1 MRALTKAEARFG
13 SPLPPLAGGDG
24 TATQDTL
31 LEKLQ
36 ARKVEIG
43 KEWDD
48 LIDARETERTEFEA
62 RQADEDPEKRA
73 STAEVDAFNA
83 AEAAFT
89 ERCEKYREQV
99 ESFNERIVLQQE
111 KEERQRSAAGSALGD
126 VEVTNE
132 PAVYREDNAEE
143 ACYLKDIV
151 GTNPTLRGAI
161 ARDWGQSDERLKR
174 HGREIEDRMP
184 KEVME
189 KQRRAE
195 TQVEEKDRAF
205 RRNMAAGMKEAGY
218 SNLEVNRLLLRNG
231 IEVSPFERQHYTSGS
246 ESRANPS
253 RQPGAGGEFVP
264 PKWEIDKFLMY
275 LRATRTIAPLCTN
288 LEVPA
293 GTNTVKLP
301 KIIVPTEVAPQLMD
315 NSGVASRDI
324 TTGYVETAFKTL
336 AGQEDVALQ
345 LIEQSPDEIFARVVM
360 EDLIADYNLKV
371 DQNLSY
377 AAGTEA
383 QNLAGGTIKGL
394 YPAKNWEAN
403 TNESTNAEG
412 EKGVAGPY
420 FAAMGSNWS
429 QIARKRFSTEN
440 IHHVMNPVRVAYL
453 ASLLDGSESK
463 SGRPVINSADFPNF
477 NLQGM
482 LEGVTPPEGLIF
494 KTPLGPNVYATNN
507 IHRHD
512 NGKGAYT
519 EAGENDYLLTGKFD
533 DVWFFESDL
542 RTRVLPEV
550 SSGTLQIR
558 YQVYAYVGSLVR
570 YGQSLSIAYGK
581 PFTPPTLFGFTF

>member
-1 MRALTKAEARFG
+1 MTRKSKAEQRWG
-13 SPLPPLAGGDG
+13 SPLPRIAGG
-24 TATQDTL
+24 ATDTIEATL

-36 ARKVEIG
+36 ARKIEIG
-43 KEWDD
+43 QEWDD
-48 LIDARETERTEFEA
+48 LIDARESERTAFEA

-73 STAEVDAFNA
+73 NVSEVEAFNTAEK
-83 AEAAFT
+83 AFT
-89 ERCEKYREQV
+89 ERCEQFREQV

-111 KEERQRSAAGSALGD
+111 KEERKRHENENAPDIRVAS
-126 VEVTNE
+126 E

-174 HGREIEDRMP
+174 HGKEIEERMP

-205 RRNMAAGMKEAGY
+205 RANMARGMRSAGF
-218 SNLEVNRLLLRNG
+218 SNMEVSRLLLRNG

-275 LRATRTIAPLCTN
+275 LRAQRTIAPLCTN

-315 NSGVASRDI
+315 NAGVASRDI

-377 AAGTEA
+377 AAGTEV

-394 YPAKNWEAN
+394 YPATNWEAN
-403 TNESTNAEG
+403 KNESTNAEG
-412 EKGVAGPY
+412 EKGVAGVY
-420 FAAMGSNWS
+420 LAALNSNWS
-429 QIARKRFSTEN
+429 QIARTRYSTEN
-440 IHHVMNPVRVAYL
+440 IHHVMNPVRAAYI
-453 ASLLDGSESK
+453 ASLMDGSESK
-463 SGRPVINSADFPNF
+463 SGRPIINATDFPNF
-477 NLQGM
+477 NLAGM
-482 LEGVTPPEGLIF
+482 LEAGITPPEGMVF
-494 KTPLGPNVYATNN
+494 KTALGPNVYATNN
-507 IHRHD
+507 IDRHD
-512 NGKGAYT
+512 NEKGVYT
-519 EAGENDYLLTGKFD
+519 EAGKNDYLLTAKFD

-570 YGQSLSIAYGK
+570 YGQSLAIGYGK
-581 PFTPPTLFGFTF
+581 PFVPPTLFGFTF